1 MGLLDLLLLPALG
14 GPKLVQW
21 LAGTLAEQALRESR
35 DEGPIRAQ
43 LLELHERFDAGDIGE
58 ESYDREEDEL
68 LRRLN
73 AIRESKA

>member
-1 MGLLDLLLLPALG
+1 MGLLDILLMPAVG

-21 LAGTLAEQALRESR
+21 LAVTLADQSARESR

-43 LLELHERFDAGDIGE
+43 LLELHERFDAGEIGE
-58 ESYDREEDEL
+58 ELYDRQEEEL

-73 AIRESKA
+73 VARESKV